1 MRARSPETIVQADI
15 TMILRNLKFA
25 LDSAW
30 QSFWRNLAVSLA
42 AVLSITLILILA
54 GLNLLVGHAFSQ
66 VLDGFRDKV
75 SEISIN
81 VADDTPLQSVYEFQ
95 QQLAADP
102 RVVSVKFVTKDQAL
116 AQFKA
121 DPNNVV
127 FAQQLDGNPLDAKLQ
142 VRVATLGDVAGV
154 DTLARRWPGV
164 DPTDPTNYQG
174 DFVNRMLGLSQW
186 LGLAGVALLAALVIV
201 SIVIVMNTIRTAVYH
216 RRKEIEVMKLVGA
229 TEWFVRGPFVLE
241 GVMTGLIAASI
252 ALSLLVVAY
261 PPTVERFRADITFI
275 PLTFDPA
282 FVASLARDL
291 LLGGAL
297 LGALGSYIGVRRYVR
312 I

>member
-1 MRARSPETIVQADI
+1 M
-15 TMILRNLKFA
+15 MLLRNLKFA
-25 LDSAW
+25 LNSAW

-42 AVLSITLILILA
+42 AVVSITLILILA
-54 GLNLLVGHAFSQ
+54 GINLLVGHAFSQ
-66 VLDGFRDKV
+66 VLDGFRVKV

-81 VADDTPLQSVYEFQ
+81 VSDDTPLSTIYDFQ

-102 RVVSVKFVTKDQAL
+102 RVTSVTFITKDEAL
-116 AQFKA
+116 ANFKQ
-121 DPNNVV
+121 DPNNYVL
-127 FAQQLDGNPLDAKLQ
+127 AQQIDGNPLDAKLD
-142 VRVATLGDVAGV
+142 VRVANLNDVAAI
-154 DTLARRWPGV
+154 DSLARQWPGV

-174 DFVNRMLGLSQW
+174 DFVNRMLSLSQW
-186 LGLAGVALLAALVIV
+186 LGYAGVGLLAVLVVV

-229 TEWFVRGPFVLE
+229 TEWFVRGPFVIE

-252 ALSLLVVAY
+252 ALALLVVAY
-261 PPTVERFRADITFI
+261 EPAVDRFRSDIAFLPLSYDPSFI
-275 PLTFDPA
+275 S
-282 FVASLARDL
+282 SLARDL

-312 I
+312 V

>member
-1 MRARSPETIVQADI
+1 M
-15 TMILRNLKFA
+15 MLLRNLKFA
-25 LDSAW
+25 LNSAW

-54 GLNLLVGHAFSQ
+54 GINLLVGHAFSQ
-66 VLDGFRDKV
+66 VLDGFRLKV

-81 VADDTPLQSVYEFQ
+81 VADDTPLQTIYDFQ

-102 RVVSVKFVTKDQAL
+102 RVTSVRFITKDEAL
-116 AQFKA
+116 ASFKA
-121 DPNNVV
+121 DPNNAVL
-127 FAQQLDGNPLDAKLQ
+127 AQQIDGNPLDAKLD
-142 VRVATLGDVAGV
+142 VHVSNLNDVAGI
-154 DTLARRWPGV
+154 DAMARQWPGV

-174 DFVNRMLGLSQW
+174 DFVNRMLSLSQW
-186 LGLAGVALLAALVIV
+186 LGYAGVGLLAILVVV

-241 GVMTGLIAASI
+241 GVMTGLIAAAI
-252 ALSLLVVAY
+252 ALALLVIAYQPAVDTFRSDVA
-261 PPTVERFRADITFI
+261 FI
-275 PLTFDPA
+275 PLSYDPTFIS
-282 FVASLARDL
+282 SLARDL

-297 LGALGSYIGVRRYVR
+297 LGAIGSYIGVRRYVR
-312 I
+312 V